1 MTRYDLI
8 TSELPAQKRKA
19 LINAGVLPST
29 LERNL
34 GIYAEWLNLGQERK
48 KMDAYA
54 LIATHF
60 QTSEYVVM
68 TAIKELGQSI

>member
-8 TSELPAQKRKA
+8 VSELPAEKRRD
-19 LINAGVLPST
+19 LTRAGILPPT

-34 GIYAEWLNLGQERK
+34 GIYSEWLRCRSERK

-54 LIATHF
+54 MIATHF

-68 TAIKELGQSI
+68 TAIKELGEPI